1 MTMSS
6 NEQGLDRVK
15 ALEAALVAAREAAET
30 LRLRFRQKT
39 GEPPLNSWTKDGGGL
54 VTDADI
60 ASDQAITQMLK
71 VHNVP
76 GAILSEESHTPQPG
90 GQTGASDNGLTWLV
104 DPLCGTVPFST
115 GLAHWGVS
123 IALRQGGSLELGVLT
138 LPTQQDQLTVVRG
151 RGVSRNGRIW
161 TSSSPGAQLS
171 EVAVALE
178 IDGGA
183 EWKRAVAGSLDWVGS
198 VGQINSF
205 SSAAFPVAQICLGRL
220 AAAVFYKI
228 TPVHLAAGA
237 LIATELG
244 VVVTDALGTPLDWS
258 QDGEFPV
265 VVIGW
270 PEVHDQLIKAMS
282 DE

>member
-1 MTMSS
+1 MNSE
-6 NEQGLDRVK
+6 EQGLDRAK
-15 ALEAALVAAREAAET
+15 ALEAALVAAREAAEA
-30 LRLRFRQKT
+30 LRLRFRRKI
-39 GEPPLNSWTKDGGGL
+39 GEPALNSWTKDGGGL
-54 VTDADI
+54 VTEADM
-60 ASDQAITQMLK
+60 ASDQAIAQVLK

-76 GAILSEESHTPQPG
+76 GAILSEESHTP
-90 GQTGASDNGLTWLV
+90 ASDDGLTWLV

-123 IALRQGGSLELGVLT
+123 IALRQGENLELGVLT
-138 LPTQQDQLTVVRG
+138 LPAQQDQLTVVRG

-161 TSSSPGAQLS
+161 TSSPPGVSLS
-171 EVAVALE
+171 EVTVALE

-183 EWKRAVAGSLDWVGS
+183 EWKRALAGSLDWVGS

-220 AAAVFYKI
+220 AAAVFYRI

-237 LIATELG
+237 LIAAELG
-244 VVVTDALGTPLDWS
+244 IVATDASGAPLNWS
-258 QDGEFPV
+258 QDGEYPV

-270 PEVHDQLIKAMS
+270 PEVHGQIIEAMS
-282 DE
+282 GK

>member
-1 MTMSS
+1 MSS

-30 LRLRFRQKT
+30 LRLRFRQKR

-54 VTDADI
+54 VTEADI
-60 ASDQAITQMLK
+60 ASDQAITQVLK

-90 GQTGASDNGLTWLV
+90 GQTGAAGDDGLTWLV

-151 RGVSRNGRIW
+151 HGVSRNGRIW
-161 TSSSPGAQLS
+161 TSSSPGARLS

-183 EWKRAVAGSLDWVGS
+183 EWKRALVGSLDWVGS

-205 SSAAFPVAQICLGRL
+205 SSAAFPIAQICLGRL

-270 PEVHDQLIKAMS
+270 PEVHDQIIGAMS
-282 DE
+282 GK

>member
-1 MTMSS
+1 MSS
-6 NEQGLDRVK
+6 KEQGLDRVK
-15 ALEAALVAAREAAET
+15 ALEASLAAAREAAET
-30 LRLRFRQKT
+30 LRLQFRRKR

-54 VTDADI
+54 VTEADI

-76 GAILSEESHTPQPG
+76 GAILSEESHTPAG
-90 GQTGASDNGLTWLV
+90 DDGLTWLV

-138 LPTQQDQLTVVRG
+138 LPAQQDQLTVVRG
-151 RGVSRNGRIW
+151 HGVSRNGRIW
-161 TSSSPGAQLS
+161 TSSSPGARLS

-183 EWKRAVAGSLDWVGS
+183 EWKGALAGSLDWVGS

-244 VVVTDALGTPLDWS
+244 IAATDASGDPLDWS

-270 PEVHDQLIKAMS
+270 PEIHGQIIKAMS
-282 DE
+282 GK

>member
-1 MTMSS
+1 MSNRN
-6 NEQGLDRVK
+6 NEHELDRVK

-30 LRLRFRQKT
+30 LRVRFRQKR

-71 VHNVP
+71 IHNVP
-76 GAILSEESHTPQPG
+76 GAILSEESHTP
-90 GQTGASDNGLTWLV
+90 ADDDGLTWLV

-123 IALRQGGSLELGVLT
+123 IALRQGGRLELGVLT
-138 LPTQQDQLTVVRG
+138 LPAQQDQLTVVRG
-151 RGVSRNGRIW
+151 HGVSRNGRIW
-161 TSSSPGAQLS
+161 TSSPPGNRLS
-171 EVAVALE
+171 EVTVALE

-183 EWKRAVAGSLDWVGS
+183 EWKRVLAENLGWVGG

-237 LIATELG
+237 LIAAELG
-244 VVVTDALGTPLDWS
+244 IMATDASGAPLDWG

-270 PEVHDQLIKAMS
+270 PEVHSQLIEAMS
-282 DE
+282 GE

>member
-1 MTMSS
+1 MSS
-6 NEQGLDRVK
+6 KEQGLDRVK

-30 LRLRFRQKT
+30 LRLRFRQKR

-54 VTDADI
+54 VTEADM
-60 ASDQAITQMLK
+60 ASDQAITQVLK

-76 GAILSEESHTPQPG
+76 GAILSEESHTPAG
-90 GQTGASDNGLTWLV
+90 DDGLTWLV

-151 RGVSRNGRIW
+151 HGVSRNGRIW
-161 TSSSPGAQLS
+161 TSSSPGARLS

-183 EWKRAVAGSLDWVGS
+183 EWKRALVGSLDWVGS

-205 SSAAFPVAQICLGRL
+205 SSAAFPIAQICLGRL

-244 VVVTDALGTPLDWS
+244 IMATDASGATLDWS

-270 PEVHDQLIKAMS
+270 PEVHEQIIEAMS
-282 DE
+282 GK

>member
-1 MTMSS
+1 MSS
-6 NEQGLDRVK
+6 NEQVLDRAK

-30 LRLRFRQKT
+30 LRLRFRRKI
-39 GEPPLNSWTKDGGGL
+39 GEPALNSWTKDGGGL
-54 VTDADI
+54 VTEADI
-60 ASDQAITQMLK
+60 ASDQAIAQVLK

-76 GAILSEESHTPQPG
+76 GAILSEESRTPSAG
-90 GQTGASDNGLTWLV
+90 DGLTWLV
-104 DPLCGTVPFST
+104 DPLCGTVPFSA

-138 LPTQQDQLTVVRG
+138 LPAQQEQLTAVRG
-151 RGVSRNGRIW
+151 RGVSRNGRVW
-161 TSSSPGAQLS
+161 TSSPPGERLS
-171 EVAVALE
+171 EVAVGLE

-183 EWKRAVAGSLDWVGS
+183 DWKRALSGRLDWVGG

-220 AAAVFYKI
+220 AAAVFYRI

-244 VVVTDALGTPLDWS
+244 IAVTDESGAPLDWS
-258 QDGEFPV
+258 RDDDFPA

-270 PEVHDQLIKAMS
+270 SEVHGQLIEAMLGK
-282 DE
+282 

>member
-1 MTMSS
+1 MSS
-6 NEQGLDRVK
+6 KEQGLDRVK

-30 LRLRFRQKT
+30 LRLRFRQKR

-54 VTDADI
+54 VTEADI
-60 ASDQAITQMLK
+60 ASDQAITQVLK
-71 VHNVP
+71 VHNMP
-76 GAILSEESHTPQPG
+76 GAILSEESYTPAG
-90 GQTGASDNGLTWLV
+90 DDGLTWLV

-151 RGVSRNGRIW
+151 HGVSRNGRIW
-161 TSSSPGAQLS
+161 TSSSPGARLS

-183 EWKRAVAGSLDWVGS
+183 EWKRALVGSLDWVGS

-205 SSAAFPVAQICLGRL
+205 SSAAFPIAQICLGRL

-244 VVVTDALGTPLDWS
+244 IMATDASGTPLDWS

-270 PEVHDQLIKAMS
+270 PEVHGQIIEAMS
-282 DE
+282 GK

>member
-1 MTMSS
+1 MSS
-6 NEQGLDRVK
+6 KEQGLDRVK
-15 ALEAALVAAREAAET
+15 ALEAALIAAREAAET
-30 LRLRFRQKT
+30 LRVRFRQKR

-54 VTDADI
+54 VTEADI
-60 ASDQAITQMLK
+60 ASDQAITQVLK

-76 GAILSEESHTPQPG
+76 GAILSEESHTPAG
-90 GQTGASDNGLTWLV
+90 DDGLTWLV

-151 RGVSRNGRIW
+151 HGVSRNGRIW
-161 TSSSPGAQLS
+161 TSSSPGARLS

-183 EWKRAVAGSLDWVGS
+183 EWKRALVGSLDWVGS

-205 SSAAFPVAQICLGRL
+205 SSAAFPIAQICLGRL

-244 VVVTDALGTPLDWS
+244 IMATDASGTPLDWS

-270 PEVHDQLIKAMS
+270 PEVHGQIIEAMS
-282 DE
+282 GK

>member
-1 MTMSS
+1 MNS
-6 NEQGLDRVK
+6 NEQELDRVK

-30 LRLRFRQKT
+30 LRVRFRQKR

-60 ASDQAITQMLK
+60 ASDQAITQVLK
-71 VHNVP
+71 VHDVP
-76 GAILSEESHTPQPG
+76 GAILSEESHTP
-90 GQTGASDNGLTWLV
+90 ADDDGLTWLV

-138 LPTQQDQLTVVRG
+138 LPAQQDQLTVVRG

-161 TSSSPGAQLS
+161 TSSPPGDRLS
-171 EVAVALE
+171 EVTVALE
-178 IDGGA
+178 IDGGT
-183 EWKRAVAGSLDWVGS
+183 EWKRVLAGSLDWVGG

-220 AAAVFYKI
+220 AAAVFYRI

-237 LIATELG
+237 LIAAELG
-244 VVVTDALGTPLDWS
+244 IVTTDASGDPLDWS

-270 PEVHDQLIKAMS
+270 PEVHGQLIEAMS
-282 DE
+282 GR

>member
-1 MTMSS
+1 MSS
-6 NEQGLDRVK
+6 EEQGLDRAK

-30 LRLRFRQKT
+30 LRLRFRRT
-39 GEPPLNSWTKDGGGL
+39 RGEPALNRWTKDGGGL
-54 VTDADI
+54 VTEADI
-60 ASDQAITQMLK
+60 ASDQAIAQVLK

-76 GAILSEESHTPQPG
+76 GAILSEESRTPAG
-90 GQTGASDNGLTWLV
+90 DDGLTWLV

-138 LPTQQDQLTVVRG
+138 LPAQQDQLTVVRG

-161 TSSSPGAQLS
+161 TASPPGASLS
-171 EVAVALE
+171 DVTVALE

-183 EWKRAVAGSLDWVGS
+183 EWKRLSAGSLDWVGS

-220 AAAVFYKI
+220 AAAVFYRI

-244 VVVTDALGTPLDWS
+244 ILVTDTSGAPLDWS
-258 QDGEFPV
+258 RDGEFPV

-270 PEVHDQLIKAMS
+270 PEVHGQIINAMS
-282 DE
+282 GK

>member
-1 MTMSS
+1 MSS
-6 NEQGLDRVK
+6 KEQGLDRVK

-30 LRLRFRQKT
+30 LRLRFRQKR

-54 VTDADI
+54 VTEADI
-60 ASDQAITQMLK
+60 ASDQAITQVLK

-76 GAILSEESHTPQPG
+76 GAILSEESHTPAG
-90 GQTGASDNGLTWLV
+90 DDGLTWLV

-138 LPTQQDQLTVVRG
+138 LSTQQDQLTVVRG
-151 RGVSRNGRIW
+151 HGVSRNGRIW
-161 TSSSPGAQLS
+161 TSSSPGARLS

-183 EWKRAVAGSLDWVGS
+183 EWKRALVGSLDWVGS

-205 SSAAFPVAQICLGRL
+205 SSAAFPIAQICLGRL

-244 VVVTDALGTPLDWS
+244 IMATDASGTPLDWS

-270 PEVHDQLIKAMS
+270 PEVHEQIIEAMS
-282 DE
+282 GK